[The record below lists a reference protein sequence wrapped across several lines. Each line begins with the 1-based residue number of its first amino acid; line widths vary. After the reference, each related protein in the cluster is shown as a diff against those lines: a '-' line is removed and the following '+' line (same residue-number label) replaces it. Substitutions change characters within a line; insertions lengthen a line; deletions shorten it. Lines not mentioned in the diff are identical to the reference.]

1 MKILSLTLLQF
12 RNYEEESFSPAPG
25 VNILLGENAQGK
37 TNLLEAIFL
46 CCLGRSHRTP
56 RERELIRYE
65 QPLSSVLLRC
75 EKGGVTRTIR
85 VSLSQEQRRR
95 VFLDSLPVQNI
106 GELMGQLNCVLFA
119 PEHLSI
125 VKQGPSE
132 RRRFIDM
139 EISQTYPSY
148 FYALQQYAHILRQRN
163 NLLKALSGD
172 ASLLSTLPA
181 WDEQMAKT
189 AAFLIRQR
197 RLFLE
202 KLSALARRNHLEIS
216 GQKEELLLKY
226 EPNLG
231 EEDPAAFLSA
241 LERGRKNDLRL
252 LSSQIGPHRD
262 DFALFLNGKDL
273 RSFGSQGQQRTAAL
287 ALKLSEL
294 DLIHQETGEW
304 PVLMLDDVLSELDA
318 ARQGFLLERVLP
330 VQTFLTTALSVEKL
344 RGVSLFLVENGHV
357 RQV

>member
-1 MKILSLTLLQF
+1 MKILELSLFNF
-12 RNYEEESFSPAPG
+12 RNYEEEHFLPKAG

-56 RERELIRYE
+56 RERELIRYD
-65 QPLSSVLLRC
+65 QPLASVLLRC
-75 EKGGVTRTIR
+75 EKGDVTRSIR

-163 NLLKALSGD
+163 NLLKAIAD
-172 ASLLSTLPA
+172 DPSLLKTLSA

-202 KLSALARRNHLEIS
+202 KLSELARRNHFEIS
-216 GQKEELLLKY
+216 GQKEGLLLRY
-226 EPNLG
+226 EPNLED
-231 EEDPAAFLSA
+231 EEPASILNA
-241 LERGRKNDLRL
+241 LESGRKRDLRL

-262 DFALFLNGKDL
+262 DFALILDGRDL
-273 RSFGSQGQQRTAAL
+273 RAFGSQGQQRTAAL

-294 DLIHQETGEW
+294 DLIYQETGEW
-304 PVLMLDDVLSELDA
+304 PILMLDDVLSELDS

-330 VQTFLTTALSVEKL
+330 VQTFLTTALPVEKMQ
-344 RGVSLFLVENGHV
+344 GAFLFLVENGHV
-357 RQV
+357 QPG